1 MAEYYEPLNKE
12 IANLLKKSIV
22 IVDEL
27 AKLSTASGYDY
38 TDSEIED
45 LIDRA
50 KKLTKSQL
58 WKMK

>member
-1 MAEYYEPLNKE
+1 MVGEKE
-12 IANLLKKSIV
+12 IGKILKEALK

-38 TDSEIED
+38 TDGEVED

-50 KKLTKSQL
+50 EKLTKHKL
-58 WKMK
+58 WKLK